1 MGSVSVDQILVTPL
15 RRISL
20 DEGDVLRVMKQTDA
34 GYVDFGE
41 AYFSMI
47 KQGSIKAWKRHLKMT
62 LNLVAPL
69 GKVRFVF
76 VDETG
81 GVREEFAG
89 EDQYVRLTVPPG
101 IWFGFQ
107 GLVAPQSMLLN
118 IADIPHEPEEIER
131 KKLEEINFSW

>member
-15 RRISL
+15 RRIPL
-20 DEGDVLRVMKQTDA
+20 DEGDVLHAMKQSDA
-34 GYVDFGE
+34 GYVGFGE

-76 VDETG
+76 VDDAG

-89 EDQYVRLTVPPG
+89 ENRYVRLTVPPS

-118 IADIPHEPEEIER
+118 IADISHEPEEIER